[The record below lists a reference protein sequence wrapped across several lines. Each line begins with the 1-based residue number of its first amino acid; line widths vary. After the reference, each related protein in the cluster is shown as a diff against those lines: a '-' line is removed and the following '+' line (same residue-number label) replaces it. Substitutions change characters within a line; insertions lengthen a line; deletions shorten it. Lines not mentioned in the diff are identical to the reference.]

1 MNGGLRGTKES
12 FEVSGGLVVNLQIT
26 ERMREGGKE
35 LGSQTKSRDVRCRG
49 ARLKRDKVNITKMVK
64 EKNIF
69 ETKV

>member
-1 MNGGLRGTKES
+1 MEVNGGLRGTKES

-26 ERMREGGKE
+26 ERMREGDK

-64 EKNIF
+64 
-69 ETKV
+69 